1 MPNSDPRILAEMLE
15 AIGVDSIGELYSD
28 IPGEARFKGDWD
40 RLPVGEGGPLPE
52 GRVAEVLEGHI
63 SRITRLRA
71 PPFMGGGVWP
81 HLVPE
86 VVRHVS
92 ALGQILTSYTP
103 YQAESSQGVMQAL
116 FEYQSMVA
124 DLLEMD
130 VVNSSMYDW
139 STALAEAGLMALRVT
154 KRSTILVP
162 EAMNPRHRKVL
173 EAYLEPVGGVVR
185 PVKVDPRT
193 GQIDLEDLEGKAGRD
208 VAAVYLEQPGYLG
221 QIEEEAGVVGEI
233 AHRAGALYI
242 MGVEPISMALLKPP
256 GRLGADIAVG
266 EGQPLGLGLN
276 YGGPYLGIFAVAWNG
291 RLVRQM
297 PGRII
302 GLTRDAAG
310 RRAFAMILQTREQH
324 IRRARATS
332 NITTNEALMAI
343 RAAAY
348 LTLLGGEGLRR
359 LAETIWY
366 NSHYLA
372 SRLSEI
378 PGVEAPLLDSEF
390 IADFTVRLPAG
401 FKETRKRLL
410 AKGYAAG
417 IPLEGHTSWLTPNDG
432 LLTATEAHEERHID
446 GLVEALAEVLGVQ

>member
-1 MPNSDPRILAEMLE
+1 MLRV
-15 AIGVDSIGELYSD
+15 IGVDSVDELYSD
-28 IPGEARFKGDWD
+28 IPEGARFKGDWD
-40 RLPVGEGGPLPE
+40 SLPVGEGGPLPE
-52 GRVAEVLEGHI
+52 GRVAEVMEGHI
-63 SRITRLRA
+63 SRIAKLKA

-86 VVRHVS
+86 AVRHVS

-154 KRSTILVP
+154 RRRAILVP

-173 EAYLEPVGGVVR
+173 EAYLEPVGGVVKT
-185 PVKVDPRT
+185 VKADPRT
-193 GQIDLEDLEGKAGRD
+193 GQISLEDLEEKISGE

-221 QIEEEAGVVGEI
+221 QIEEEAVTVGEI

-242 MGVEPISMALLKPP
+242 MGVEPVSMALLKPP

-276 YGGPYLGIFAVAWNG
+276 YGGPYLGILAVAWSG

-302 GLTRDAAG
+302 GLTRDAEG

-348 LTLLGGEGLRR
+348 LALLGGEGLRR
-359 LAETIWY
+359 LAETVWY

-372 SRLSEI
+372 ARLSEI

-390 IADFTVRLPAG
+390 IADFTTRLPTSFTEA
-401 FKETRKRLL
+401 RKRLL

-417 IPLEGHTSWLTPNDG
+417 IPLEGHTTWLTRNDG
-432 LLTATEAHEERHID
+432 LLTATEVHEERHID